1 VQQNYELTDKVL
13 KLEQLCLQIKME
25 YKVDFQELDAMLQ
38 SNQQKNA
45 AEVNEAMVV
54 ESEFIFN

>member
-1 VQQNYELTDKVL
+1 MQQNYELTDKVL

>member
-1 VQQNYELTDKVL
+1 MQQNYELTDKVL

-45 AEVNEAMVV
+45 EEVNEAMVV